1 MSRNEAENK
10 VWEVDSDII
19 ARERSAWDGGTR
31 QLRARK
37 LVCWKEKK
45 NVKMEDLVR
54 AWEKRQTQSNNKKA
68 ATIKTKTKTSFLTTD
83 AKPPG
88 F

>member
-1 MSRNEAENK
+1 LRESDRRGTAARDSYERENSFVGK
-10 VWEVDSDII
+10 
-19 ARERSAWDGGTR
+19 
-31 QLRARK
+31 
-37 LVCWKEKK
+37 KEKEK
-45 NVKMEDLVR
+45 VFYVRVKMEDLVR